1 MTRIDE
7 RGSDENTPMDTV
19 VTKKNNGRVTVKE
32 LNRLISDVQEYPLQ
46 AESNWYVVSNAWW
59 SKVLEAAKQGYVE
72 DIPSIN
78 NASISCKSGDA
89 YFLRSN
95 LAESIDFHLLPEPVF
110 NRLKEVY
117 GLDLADR
124 DYICRKVVSK
134 NGKPVVE
141 VYPRVV
147 MVYLARDNTRCCEL
161 RLTGSDTLIDLRD
174 RALKSLG
181 LSSVPPDRLRFY
193 IAHGDKYELID
204 ISQQNI
210 DSYFDTAQKVYVDV
224 CNSDDRWFI
233 NNDKQSTSRADYA
246 ANSMS
251 SSYSFSWWSVLFHT
265 YRYLTNW
272 RWLYSIIAYIV
283 RLQLAPISRIACGC
297 YRSLF
302 ADFVPLFVKSFFTS
316 MFYDTSRDRHGSVV
330 KGACG
335 LQNLGNT
342 CFMASALQCLSNVP
356 ELTEYFLS
364 NRYVGDINEKNPLGT
379 HGELA
384 RAYGDLLHNMWSGEN
399 SSVMPRKVKM
409 TIGQFAP
416 RFSGYAQQDSQE
428 LLAYVLDGLHEDLN
442 RIKVKPYVPD
452 DETLERLEEHEQAEK
467 SWQAYKAR
475 NDSIIVDLVHGQL
488 KSTLVCPVCA
498 KVSIKFDPFC
508 FLSVPL
514 PPKEKVRQIVTLIF
528 NTKRRWAKFTIT
540 MATSTT
546 VQDAIN
552 TMKNSLQ
559 NIGNDFTGEI
569 IVYSI
574 GTGDFSD
581 EVRLLDPAEP
591 IYIEDKTQSLY
602 ACQVDHNPNT
612 HKIVVIKNQTQTGR
626 TLSLPMVFTL
636 PSPDY
641 LTRSFLASR
650 ILPFISDTFM
660 KSPLELCLCEED
672 SRNGEERERY
682 KLFVMHGGNAI
693 PFPAAPDEPVAWP
706 GGTQIHTVV
715 FQWRDPQIFNLYKGS
730 VSELFS
736 VFCSLLFFF
745 FEYHQTMFLRL
756 LLSLSISC
764 PCCYSQSTEG
774 TTIISED
781 NPLLSVTEFRDSVNV
796 GSQLRPR
803 SRLPAHPI
811 AQLYKIA
818 TRLRHYRATYPEKTS
833 LLGLHE
839 GSTTVFLTDLIDRE
853 VSVSSR
859 KDIHLMECIDLFTKQ
874 EQLGEEDSWYCPKC
888 KKHERATKKLDL
900 WNLPQI
906 LIIHLKRF
914 QYSKWH
920 RDKID
925 IPVVIPVKG
934 FELNSK
940 LANERHEHV
949 KYDLIAMSHHVGGL
963 GGGHYTASALNKT
976 TGKWWVFL
984 CITTSLK

>member
-7 RGSDENTPMDTV
+7 RAGDNTAMDAV
-19 VTKKNNGRVTVKE
+19 VAKKGNDRVTLKE
-32 LNRLISDVQEYPLQ
+32 LNCLISEVQEYPLKLD
-46 AESNWYVVSNAWW
+46 SNWLVVPRFLSFLYVVSNIWW
-59 SKVLEAAKQGYVE
+59 SKVLEASRQGYVE
-72 DIPSIN
+72 DIPPIDNS
-78 NASISCKSGDA
+78 SISYKSGDS
-89 YFLRSN
+89 YFLRPN

-110 NRLKEVY
+110 NRLREVY
-117 GLDLADR
+117 GLELTSR
-124 DYICRKVVSK
+124 DYIYRKVVSK

-141 VYPRVV
+141 VYPRIV
-147 MVYLARDNTRCCEL
+147 MVYLAKDPSRYCEL
-161 RLTGSDTLIDLRD
+161 RLTDDDTLMDLRD
-174 RALKSLG
+174 RALESLG
-181 LSSVPPDRLRFY
+181 LSEVPPERLRFY
-193 IAHGDKYELID
+193 IAHGDNYELIH
-204 ISQQNI
+204 ITLQNV
-210 DSYFDTAQKVYVDV
+210 DSYFDTAQKVMMFITCFPDAVWVFYFSFGFFQVYIDV
-224 CNSDDRWFI
+224 CDLDNTWSINHERHRNSKIDFA
-233 NNDKQSTSRADYA
+233 S
-246 ANSMS
+246 NSL
-251 SSYSFSWWSVLFHT
+251 SSYSF
-265 YRYLTNW
+265 YEG
-272 RWLYSIIAYIV
+272 
-283 RLQLAPISRIACGC
+283 SREKQGV
-297 YRSLF
+297 Y
-302 ADFVPLFVKSFFTS
+302 
-316 MFYDTSRDRHGSVV
+316 V

-364 NRYVGDINEKNPLGT
+364 NKYVADVNKKNPLGT

-384 RAYGDLLHNMWSGEN
+384 RAYGDLLQSMWSGEN
-399 SSVMPRKVKM
+399 CSVVPRRVKM

-452 DETLERLEEHEQAEK
+452 DETLERLEEHEQAER

-514 PPKEKVRQIVTLIF
+514 PPKEKVRQVVTLIF
-528 NTKRRWAKFTIT
+528 NSKRRWAKFTIT
-540 MATSTT
+540 MANSTT

-559 NIGNDFTGEI
+559 NVGNDFTGEI

-574 GTGDFSD
+574 GFGELSD

-591 IYIEDKTQSLY
+591 IYIEDKNQSLY

-612 HKIVVIKNQTQTGR
+612 HKVVVIKNQTQTGR

-636 PSPDY
+636 PSPDS
-641 LTRSFLASR
+641 LTRSFLANR
-650 ILPFISDTFM
+650 VLPFISDTFM
-660 KSPLELCLCEED
+660 KSSLEMCLND
-672 SRNGEERERY
+672 YNLKIGEEREQY
-682 KLFVMHGGNAI
+682 KLFVIHGCNAV
-693 PFPAAPDEPVAWP
+693 PFPIGDEPVP
-706 GGTQIHTVV
+706 FTGGIQMHTVV
-715 FQWRDPQIFNLYKGS
+715 FQWKASQIFNQYKG
-730 VSELFS
+730 
-736 VFCSLLFFF
+736 
-745 FEYHQTMFLRL
+745 
-756 LLSLSISC
+756 
-764 PCCYSQSTEG
+764 
-774 TTIISED
+774 
-781 NPLLSVTEFRDSVNV
+781 
-796 GSQLRPR
+796 
-803 SRLPAHPI
+803 A
-811 AQLYKIA
+811 
-818 TRLRHYRATYPEKTS
+818 
-833 LLGLHE
+833 
-839 GSTTVFLTDLIDRE
+839 DLIDRE

-859 KDIHLMECIDLFTKQ
+859 KDMHLMECIDLFTKQ

-925 IPVVIPVKG
+925 IPVVIPIKG

-949 KYDLIAMSHHVGGL
+949 KYDLIAVSHHVGGL
-963 GGGHYTASALNKT
+963 GGGHYTATALNKT
-976 TGKWWVFL
+976 TGKWYEFNDSCVSEVAAPTDPMVGRTPYMLFYRRQQVMYDNA
-984 CITTSLK
+984 SPDANVEEEMEE

>member
-1 MTRIDE
+1 MLF
-7 RGSDENTPMDTV
+7 
-19 VTKKNNGRVTVKE
+19 VTGATHRCCI
-32 LNRLISDVQEYPLQ
+32 LYFIFR
-46 AESNWYVVSNAWW
+46 YVVSNAWW
-59 SKVLEAAKQGYVE
+59 SKVLDAAKQGYVE

-147 MVYLARDNTRCCEL
+147 MVYLARDNSRCCEL
-161 RLTGSDTLIDLRD
+161 RLTGSDTLMDLRD

-181 LSSVPPDRLRFY
+181 LSSVPPERLRFY

-210 DSYFDTAQKVYVDV
+210 DSYFDTAQKVLVVVCAISYVSILNELALV
-224 CNSDDRWFI
+224 VFHHCVH
-233 NNDKQSTSRADYA
+233 
-246 ANSMS
+246 S
-251 SSYSFSWWSVLFHT
+251 SPALGT
-265 YRYLTNW
+265 YQ
-272 RWLYSIIAYIV
+272 V
-283 RLQLAPISRIACGC
+283 RGW
-297 YRSLF
+297 
-302 ADFVPLFVKSFFTS
+302 
-316 MFYDTSRDRHGSVV
+316 FYDTSRDRHGSVV

-364 NRYVGDINEKNPLGT
+364 NRYVADINEKNPLGT

-528 NTKRRWAKFTIT
+528 NTKRRWAKAFDNTTKSKFTIT

-650 ILPFISDTFM
+650 VLPFISDTFM
-660 KSPLELCLCEED
+660 KSPLELCLCEDD

-706 GGTQIHTVV
+706 GGMQIHTVV
-715 FQWRDPQIFNLYKGS
+715 FQWRDPHIFNLYKGS
-730 VSELFS
+730 EGRSS
-736 VFCSLLFFF
+736 V
-745 FEYHQTMFLRL
+745 R
-756 LLSLSISC
+756 
-764 PCCYSQSTEG
+764 
-774 TTIISED
+774 
-781 NPLLSVTEFRDSVNV
+781 
-796 GSQLRPR
+796 
-803 SRLPAHPI
+803 
-811 AQLYKIA
+811 
-818 TRLRHYRATYPEKTS
+818 
-833 LLGLHE
+833 
-839 GSTTVFLTDLIDRE
+839 
-853 VSVSSR
+853 
-859 KDIHLMECIDLFTKQ
+859 
-874 EQLGEEDSWYCPKC
+874 
-888 KKHERATKKLDL
+888 
-900 WNLPQI
+900 
-906 LIIHLKRF
+906 
-914 QYSKWH
+914 
-920 RDKID
+920 
-925 IPVVIPVKG
+925 
-934 FELNSK
+934 
-940 LANERHEHV
+940 
-949 KYDLIAMSHHVGGL
+949 
-963 GGGHYTASALNKT
+963 
-976 TGKWWVFL
+976 
-984 CITTSLK
+984 

>member
-7 RGSDENTPMDTV
+7 RGADDNTSMDTV
-19 VTKKNNGRVTVKE
+19 VTKKPIGRVTIKE
-32 LNRLISDVQEYPLQ
+32 LNRLISDVQEYPLEP
-46 AESNWYVVSNAWW
+46 ESNWYVVSNAWW
-59 SKVLEAAKQGYVE
+59 TKVLEAARQGFVD
-72 DIPSIN
+72 DIPAIN
-78 NASISCKSGDA
+78 NSSISCKAGDA
-89 YFLRSN
+89 YFLRAN
-95 LAESIDFHLLPEPVF
+95 LAESVDFHLLPEPVF
-110 NRLKEVY
+110 NRLKDVY
-117 GLDLADR
+117 GLEMVNR
-124 DYICRKVVSK
+124 DYICRKVISK

-147 MVYLARDNTRCCEL
+147 MVYLARDTSRYCEL
-161 RLTGSDTLIDLRD
+161 RLTGSDTLLDLRD
-174 RALKSLG
+174 RALISLG
-181 LSSVPPDRLRFY
+181 VASVPPEKLRFY

-224 CNSDDRWFI
+224 CDEENKWFI
-233 NNDKQSTSRADYA
+233 NNEKPTNSRLADYPP
-246 ANSMS
+246 NSL
-251 SSYSFSWWSVLFHT
+251 SSYSFYEST
-265 YRYLTNW
+265 
-272 RWLYSIIAYIV
+272 
-283 RLQLAPISRIACGC
+283 
-297 YRSLF
+297 
-302 ADFVPLFVKSFFTS
+302 
-316 MFYDTSRDRHGSVV
+316 RDRTGSYV

-356 ELTEYFLS
+356 ELTKYFLS
-364 NRYVGDINEKNPLGT
+364 NRYVADINERNPLGT
-379 HGELA
+379 RGELA

-399 SSVMPRKVKM
+399 CSIVPRKVKM

-514 PPKEKVRQIVTLIF
+514 PPKEKVKQVVTLIF

-569 IVYSI
+569 VVYSI
-574 GTGDFSD
+574 GFGELSD

-591 IYIEDKTQSLY
+591 IYIEDKNQFLY

-612 HKIVVIKNQTQTGR
+612 HKVIVIKNQTQTGR

-636 PSPDY
+636 PNPDY
-641 LTRSFLASR
+641 LTRSFLANR
-650 ILPFISDTFM
+650 VLPFISDTFM
-660 KSPLELCLCEED
+660 KSPLELCLYEED
-672 SRNGEERERY
+672 IKLGDEREQY
-682 KLFVMHGGNAI
+682 KLFVMHGVNAV
-693 PFPAAPDEPVAWP
+693 PFPEAPDKPVPWP
-706 GGTQIHTVV
+706 GGLPMHTIV
-715 FQWRDPQIFNLYKGS
+715 FQWKDPQLFNQYKG
-730 VSELFS
+730 
-736 VFCSLLFFF
+736 
-745 FEYHQTMFLRL
+745 
-756 LLSLSISC
+756 
-764 PCCYSQSTEG
+764 
-774 TTIISED
+774 
-781 NPLLSVTEFRDSVNV
+781 
-796 GSQLRPR
+796 
-803 SRLPAHPI
+803 A
-811 AQLYKIA
+811 
-818 TRLRHYRATYPEKTS
+818 
-833 LLGLHE
+833 
-839 GSTTVFLTDLIDRE
+839 DLIDRE
-853 VSVSSR
+853 VNVSSR

-888 KKHERATKKLDL
+888 KKHERASKKLDL

-949 KYDLIAMSHHVGGL
+949 KYDLIAISHHVGGL
-963 GGGHYTASALNKT
+963 GGGHYTATALNKT
-976 TGKWWVFL
+976 TGKWYDFNDSSATETTAPTDPYVSRTPYML
-984 CITTSLK
+984 VYRRQEITTDVLLPDANVEEEMEE

>member
-7 RGSDENTPMDTV
+7 RGADDNTSMDTV
-19 VTKKNNGRVTVKE
+19 VTKKPIGRVTIKE
-32 LNRLISDVQEYPLQ
+32 LNRLISDVQEYPLEP
-46 AESNWYVVSNAWW
+46 ESNWYVVSNAWW
-59 SKVLEAAKQGYVE
+59 TKVLEAARQGFVD
-72 DIPSIN
+72 DIPAIN
-78 NASISCKSGDA
+78 NSSISCKAGDA
-89 YFLRSN
+89 YFLRAN
-95 LAESIDFHLLPEPVF
+95 LAESVDFHLLPEPVF
-110 NRLKEVY
+110 NRLKDVY
-117 GLDLADR
+117 GLEMVNR
-124 DYICRKVVSK
+124 DYICRKVISK

-147 MVYLARDNTRCCEL
+147 MVYLARDTSRYCEL
-161 RLTGSDTLIDLRD
+161 RLTGSDTLLDLRD
-174 RALKSLG
+174 RALISLG
-181 LSSVPPDRLRFY
+181 VASVPPEKLRFY

-224 CNSDDRWFI
+224 CDEENKWFI
-233 NNDKQSTSRADYA
+233 NNEKPTNSRLADYPP
-246 ANSMS
+246 NSL
-251 SSYSFSWWSVLFHT
+251 SSYSFYEST
-265 YRYLTNW
+265 
-272 RWLYSIIAYIV
+272 
-283 RLQLAPISRIACGC
+283 
-297 YRSLF
+297 
-302 ADFVPLFVKSFFTS
+302 
-316 MFYDTSRDRHGSVV
+316 RDRTGSYV

-356 ELTEYFLS
+356 ELTKYFLS
-364 NRYVGDINEKNPLGT
+364 NRYVADINERNPLGT
-379 HGELA
+379 RGELV

-399 SSVMPRKVKM
+399 CSIVPRKVKM

-514 PPKEKVRQIVTLIF
+514 PPKEKVKQVVTLIF

-569 IVYSI
+569 VVYSI
-574 GTGDFSD
+574 GFGELSD

-591 IYIEDKTQSLY
+591 IYIEDKNQFLY

-612 HKIVVIKNQTQTGR
+612 HKVIVIKNQTQTGR

-636 PSPDY
+636 PNPDY
-641 LTRSFLASR
+641 LTRSFLANR
-650 ILPFISDTFM
+650 VLPFISDTFM
-660 KSPLELCLCEED
+660 KSPLELCLYEED
-672 SRNGEERERY
+672 IKLGDEREQY
-682 KLFVMHGGNAI
+682 KLFVMHGVNAV
-693 PFPAAPDEPVAWP
+693 PFPEAPDKPVPWP
-706 GGTQIHTVV
+706 GGLPMHTIV
-715 FQWRDPQIFNLYKGS
+715 FQWKDPQLFNQYKG
-730 VSELFS
+730 
-736 VFCSLLFFF
+736 
-745 FEYHQTMFLRL
+745 
-756 LLSLSISC
+756 
-764 PCCYSQSTEG
+764 
-774 TTIISED
+774 
-781 NPLLSVTEFRDSVNV
+781 
-796 GSQLRPR
+796 
-803 SRLPAHPI
+803 A
-811 AQLYKIA
+811 
-818 TRLRHYRATYPEKTS
+818 
-833 LLGLHE
+833 
-839 GSTTVFLTDLIDRE
+839 DLIDRE
-853 VSVSSR
+853 VNVSSR

-888 KKHERATKKLDL
+888 KKHERASKKLDL

-949 KYDLIAMSHHVGGL
+949 KYDLIAISHHVGGL
-963 GGGHYTASALNKT
+963 GGGHYTATALNKT
-976 TGKWWVFL
+976 TGKWYDFNDSSATETTAPTDPYVSRTPYML
-984 CITTSLK
+984 VYRRQEITTDVLLPDANVEEEMEE

>member
-1 MTRIDE
+1 
-7 RGSDENTPMDTV
+7 MDTV
-19 VTKKNNGRVTVKE
+19 VAKKNNER
-32 LNRLISDVQEYPLQ
+32 
-46 AESNWYVVSNAWW
+46 AESNWYVVSNTWW
-59 SKVLEAAKQGYVE
+59 SKVLDAAKQGFVE

-78 NASISCKSGDA
+78 NASISFKSGDA
-89 YFLRSN
+89 YFLRSD

-110 NRLKEVY
+110 NRLKDVY

-141 VYPRVV
+141 VYPRIVN
-147 MVYLARDNTRCCEL
+147 VYLARDNSRCCEL
-161 RLTGSDTLIDLRD
+161 RLTGSDTLLDLRD

-181 LSSVPPDRLRFY
+181 LSSVPPEKLRFY

-204 ISQQNI
+204 LSQQNV

-224 CNSDDRWFI
+224 CNSEDKWFI
-233 NNDKQSTSRADYA
+233 NNDKQGGSRNDIS
-246 ANSMS
+246 NSL
-251 SSYSFSWWSVLFHT
+251 SSY
-265 YRYLTNW
+265 
-272 RWLYSIIAYIV
+272 A
-283 RLQLAPISRIACGC
+283 
-297 YRSLF
+297 
-302 ADFVPLFVKSFFTS
+302 
-316 MFYDTSRDRHGSVV
+316 FYDTRERHGNLV

-364 NRYVGDINEKNPLGT
+364 NRYIADINERNPLGT

-384 RAYGDLLHNMWSGEN
+384 RAYGDLLHSMWSGEN

-452 DETLERLEEHEQAEK
+452 DEALERLEEHEQAEK
-467 SWQAYKAR
+467 SWLAYKAR

-636 PSPDY
+636 PSADY
-641 LTRSFLASR
+641 LTRSFLANR
-650 ILPFISDTFM
+650 VLPFISDTFM
-660 KSPLELCLCEED
+660 KSPLEQCLFEDD
-672 SRNGEERERY
+672 SRNSEERERY

-693 PFPAAPDEPVAWP
+693 PFPAAPDEPIAWP
-706 GGTQIHTVV
+706 GGIQMHTIV

-730 VSELFS
+730 
-736 VFCSLLFFF
+736 
-745 FEYHQTMFLRL
+745 
-756 LLSLSISC
+756 
-764 PCCYSQSTEG
+764 
-774 TTIISED
+774 
-781 NPLLSVTEFRDSVNV
+781 
-796 GSQLRPR
+796 
-803 SRLPAHPI
+803 
-811 AQLYKIA
+811 
-818 TRLRHYRATYPEKTS
+818 
-833 LLGLHE
+833 
-839 GSTTVFLTDLIDRE
+839 DLIDRE

-859 KDIHLMECIDLFTKQ
+859 KDIHLMECVDLFTRQ

-888 KKHERATKKLDL
+888 KKHERASKKLDL
-900 WNLPQI
+900 WSLPQI

-934 FELNSK
+934 LELNSK
-940 LANERHEHV
+940 LANEKHEHV

-976 TGKWWVFL
+976 TGKWYDFNDSCVSEIAPPSDP
-984 CITTSLK
+984 ITGRTPYMLVYRRQHSDALLQDANVEEEMEE

>member
-1 MTRIDE
+1 MPDETVEVQYNENEAAQQVSTMKGDGREMDGVRKVVGPLPEFCPVLHGMTRIDD
-7 RGSDENTPMDTV
+7 RSTDENSTMDAV
-19 VTKKNNGRVTVKE
+19 VAKRTNGRVTVKE
-32 LNRLISDVQEYPLQ
+32 LNRLISDVQEYPL
-46 AESNWYVVSNAWW
+46 EPDSNWYVVSNTWW
-59 SKVLEAAKQGYVE
+59 TKVLEAARQGFVD
-72 DIPSIN
+72 DIPSIDN
-78 NASISCKSGDA
+78 SSISCKSGDA

-110 NRLKEVY
+110 NRLRDVY

-134 NGKPVVE
+134 NGKHVVE

-147 MVYLARDNTRCCEL
+147 MVYLARDNSRFCEL
-161 RLTGSDTLIDLRD
+161 RLTGSDTLLDLRD

-181 LSSVPPDRLRFY
+181 LSSVPSEKLRFY

-210 DSYFDTAQKVYVDV
+210 DSYFDTAQKVYIDV

-233 NNDKQSTSRADYA
+233 NNEKRSNSRADYA
-246 ANSMS
+246 SNSMS
-251 SSYSFSWWSVLFHT
+251 SYSFYES
-265 YRYLTNW
+265 
-272 RWLYSIIAYIV
+272 
-283 RLQLAPISRIACGC
+283 
-297 YRSLF
+297 
-302 ADFVPLFVKSFFTS
+302 
-316 MFYDTSRDRHGSVV
+316 SRDRIGNYV

-356 ELTEYFLS
+356 ELTGYFLS
-364 NRYVGDINEKNPLGT
+364 NRYVADINERNPLGT
-379 HGELA
+379 RGELA

-399 SSVMPRKVKM
+399 TSIVPRKVKM

-442 RIKVKPYVPD
+442 RIKIKPYVPD

-514 PPKEKVRQIVTLIF
+514 PPKEKVRQVVTLIF

-569 IVYSI
+569 VIYSI
-574 GTGDFSD
+574 GLGEISD

-591 IYIEDKTQSLY
+591 IYIEDKNQFLY

-612 HKIVVIKNQTQTGR
+612 HKIIVVKNQTQTGR

-636 PSPDY
+636 PSSDY
-641 LTRSFLASR
+641 LTRSFLANR
-650 ILPFISDTFM
+650 VLPFISDTFM
-660 KSPLELCLCEED
+660 KSPLEVCFSDNDSKSTED
-672 SRNGEERERY
+672 REQY
-682 KLFVMHGGNAI
+682 NLFVTHGVNAS
-693 PFPAAPDEPVAWP
+693 PFPKAQDEPVSWP
-706 GGTQIHTVV
+706 GGLLVQTVV
-715 FQWRDPQIFNLYKGS
+715 FQWKDPQIFNQYKG
-730 VSELFS
+730 
-736 VFCSLLFFF
+736 
-745 FEYHQTMFLRL
+745 
-756 LLSLSISC
+756 
-764 PCCYSQSTEG
+764 
-774 TTIISED
+774 
-781 NPLLSVTEFRDSVNV
+781 
-796 GSQLRPR
+796 
-803 SRLPAHPI
+803 A
-811 AQLYKIA
+811 
-818 TRLRHYRATYPEKTS
+818 
-833 LLGLHE
+833 
-839 GSTTVFLTDLIDRE
+839 DLIDRE

-949 KYDLIAMSHHVGGL
+949 KYDLIAISHHVGGL
-963 GGGHYTASALNKT
+963 GGGHYTASALNTT
-976 TGKWWVFL
+976 TGKWYEFNDSCVSETAAPSDPIVGRTPYML
-984 CITTSLK
+984 VYRRQEVTTDGIMPDANVEEEMEE

>member
-7 RGSDENTPMDTV
+7 RASDNTAMDAV
-19 VTKKNNGRVTVKE
+19 VAKKGNNRVTLKE
-32 LNRLISDVQEYPLQ
+32 LNGLISDVQEYPLKLD
-46 AESNWYVVSNAWW
+46 SNWYVVSNMWW
-59 SKVLEAAKQGYVE
+59 SKVLEAARQGFVE
-72 DIPSIN
+72 DIPPIDNS
-78 NASISCKSGDA
+78 SISYKSDEGF
-89 YFLRSN
+89 FLRSN

-117 GLDLADR
+117 GLELTGR

-141 VYPRVV
+141 VYPRIV
-147 MVYLARDNTRCCEL
+147 MVYLARDSSRYCEL
-161 RLTGSDTLIDLRD
+161 RLTGNDTLIDLRD

-181 LSSVPPDRLRFY
+181 LSGVPPERLRFY
-193 IAHGDKYELID
+193 IAHGDKYELVD
-204 ISQQNI
+204 ISQQNV
-210 DSYFDTAQKVYVDV
+210 DTYFDTAQKVYVDV
-224 CNSDDRWFI
+224 CNPDNTWFI
-233 NNDKQSTSRADYA
+233 NNERH
-246 ANSMS
+246 ANSKNDFAS
-251 SSYSFSWWSVLFHT
+251 NSLTSYS
-265 YRYLTNW
+265 
-272 RWLYSIIAYIV
+272 
-283 RLQLAPISRIACGC
+283 
-297 YRSLF
+297 
-302 ADFVPLFVKSFFTS
+302 
-316 MFYDTSRDRHGSVV
+316 FYDTSRERQGLCV

-364 NRYVGDINEKNPLGT
+364 NRYVADINKKNPLGT

-384 RAYGDLLHNMWSGEN
+384 RAYGDLLQSMWSGEN
-399 SSVMPRKVKM
+399 CSVVPRRVKM

-452 DETLERLEEHEQAEK
+452 DETLEKLEEHEQAEK

-514 PPKEKVRQIVTLIF
+514 PPKEKVRQVVTLIF
-528 NTKRRWAKFTIT
+528 NSKRRWAKFTIT
-540 MATSTT
+540 MANSTT

-559 NIGNDFTGEI
+559 NVGNDFTGEI
-569 IVYSI
+569 VVYSI
-574 GTGDFSD
+574 GFGELSD

-591 IYIEDKTQSLY
+591 IYIEDKNQSLY

-641 LTRSFLASR
+641 LTRSFLADR
-650 ILPFISDTFM
+650 VLPFISDTFM
-660 KSPLELCLCEED
+660 KSSLEMCLND
-672 SRNGEERERY
+672 HNSKVGEERDQY
-682 KLFVMHGGNAI
+682 KLFYMHGSNAV
-693 PFPAAPDEPVAWP
+693 PFPTTDEPVP
-706 GGTQIHTVV
+706 FPSGVHMHTVV
-715 FQWRDPQIFNLYKGS
+715 FQWKASQIFNQYKG
-730 VSELFS
+730 
-736 VFCSLLFFF
+736 
-745 FEYHQTMFLRL
+745 
-756 LLSLSISC
+756 
-764 PCCYSQSTEG
+764 
-774 TTIISED
+774 
-781 NPLLSVTEFRDSVNV
+781 
-796 GSQLRPR
+796 
-803 SRLPAHPI
+803 A
-811 AQLYKIA
+811 
-818 TRLRHYRATYPEKTS
+818 
-833 LLGLHE
+833 
-839 GSTTVFLTDLIDRE
+839 DLIDRE

-859 KDIHLMECIDLFTKQ
+859 KDMHLMECIDLFTKQ

-925 IPVVIPVKG
+925 IPVVIPIKG

-949 KYDLIAMSHHVGGL
+949 KYDLIAISHHVGGL

-976 TGKWWVFL
+976 TGKWYEFNDSSVSEIAAPSDPMVGRTPYML
-984 CITTSLK
+984 VYRRQHVTCDNMPPDANVEEEMEE

>member
-1 MTRIDE
+1 MNGDGKGPTTIVTATIKHTASSAATYAAAPSFRSSWQDYIFGGNYSISTNKQLKCKAGSSLTQTASAVYVVNNRAALNLLIIPDVDCFPHFLRLVSALPVLHGMTRVDE

-19 VTKKNNGRVTVKE
+19 VAKKNNGRVTLKE
-32 LNRLISDVQEYPLQ
+32 LNRLISDVQEYPLK
-46 AESNWYVVSNAWW
+46 AESNWYVVSNSWW
-59 SKVLEAAKQGYVE
+59 SKVLDAAKQGFVE

-78 NASISCKSGDA
+78 NASISFKSGNA

-110 NRLKEVY
+110 NRFKEVY

-147 MVYLARDNTRCCEL
+147 MVHLARDTSKCCEL
-161 RLTGSDTLIDLRD
+161 RLTGSDTLMDLRD

-181 LSSVPPDRLRFY
+181 LSSIPPDRLRFY

-224 CNSDDRWFI
+224 CNSDDGWFI
-233 NNDKQSTSRADYA
+233 NNDKQSVSRSDCAS
-246 ANSMS
+246 NSLS
-251 SSYSFSWWSVLFHT
+251 SSYS
-265 YRYLTNW
+265 
-272 RWLYSIIAYIV
+272 
-283 RLQLAPISRIACGC
+283 
-297 YRSLF
+297 
-302 ADFVPLFVKSFFTS
+302 
-316 MFYDTSRDRHGSVV
+316 FYDTSRDRHGTVV

-364 NRYVGDINEKNPLGT
+364 NRYVADINERNPLGT

-399 SSVMPRKVKM
+399 VSVMPRKVKM

-591 IYIEDKTQSLY
+591 IYIEDKTQSLF

-612 HKIVVIKNQTQTGR
+612 HKVVVIKNQTQTGR

-641 LTRSFLASR
+641 LTRSFLANR

-660 KSPLELCLCEED
+660 KSPLELCLCEDD

-682 KLFVMHGGNAI
+682 KLFIMHNGNAV
-693 PFPAAPDEPVAWP
+693 PFPEAPDEPVAWP
-706 GGTQIHTVV
+706 SGLPTHTVV
-715 FQWRDPQIFNLYKGS
+715 FQWRDPQLFNLYKGS
-730 VSELFS
+730 
-736 VFCSLLFFF
+736 
-745 FEYHQTMFLRL
+745 
-756 LLSLSISC
+756 
-764 PCCYSQSTEG
+764 
-774 TTIISED
+774 
-781 NPLLSVTEFRDSVNV
+781 
-796 GSQLRPR
+796 
-803 SRLPAHPI
+803 
-811 AQLYKIA
+811 
-818 TRLRHYRATYPEKTS
+818 
-833 LLGLHE
+833 
-839 GSTTVFLTDLIDRE
+839 DLIDRE

-900 WNLPQI
+900 WSLPQI

-925 IPVVIPVKG
+925 IPVVVPVKG

-976 TGKWWVFL
+976 TGKWYEFNDSCVSEIAAPADPTIGRTPYML
-984 CITTSLK
+984 VYRRQQPITDGLLQDANVEEEMEE